1 MKTWIISF
9 VLLSASWA
17 LAQTYPAS
25 SSFINLASP
34 PTIGGTTPGIGDFS
48 AHNCGVL
55 NTTAC
60 VLTGFGSTSGTATL
74 TWPAVAGTTTNPIV
88 SSNAFSAPVHLATAT
103 TNQFITGTSTNLST
117 LNFPASSG
125 AVTLT
130 FPNTTEYMLGAA
142 SDTTTAH
149 VLHATTVAGVGSF

>member
-60 VLTGFGSTSGTATL
+60 VITGFGSTSGTATL

-88 SSNAFSAPVHLATAT
+88 SSNVLQGPV
-103 TNQFITGTSTNLST
+103 GT
-117 LNFPASSG
+117 
-125 AVTLT
+125 
-130 FPNTTEYMLGAA
+130 AA
-142 SDTTTAH
+142 SPTFQFGT
-149 VLHATTVAGVGSF
+149 GY